1 MASGKYEYNI
11 EGTGGGVVTNNNPV
25 IGTPSQSQPK
35 NIPPQKSNTVP
46 GQAQGSTILPKRTP
60 NSELTSYQSE
70 KRLKEY
76 KAQQ

>member
-1 MASGKYEYNI
+1 MAQGKYEYNI
-11 EGTGGGVVTNNNPV
+11 DGNQIANP
-25 IGTPSQSQPK
+25 ISTPSQPK
-35 NIPPQKSNTVP
+35 NIQPQKATVP

>member
-1 MASGKYEYNI
+1 MAQGKYEYNI
-11 EGTGGGVVTNNNPV
+11 DGNQIVNP
-25 IGTPSQSQPK
+25 ISTPSQPK
-35 NIPPQKSNTVP
+35 NIQPQKATVS

>member
-1 MASGKYEYNI
+1 MAQGKYEYNI
-11 EGTGGGVVTNNNPV
+11 DGNQIVNP
-25 IGTPSQSQPK
+25 ISTPSQPK
-35 NIPPQKSNTVP
+35 NIQPQKATVP

-76 KAQQ
+76 KASQ

>member
-1 MASGKYEYNI
+1 MAQGKYEYNI
-11 EGTGGGVVTNNNPV
+11 DGNQIVNP
-25 IGTPSQSQPK
+25 ISTPSQPK
-35 NIPPQKSNTVP
+35 NNQPQKATVP